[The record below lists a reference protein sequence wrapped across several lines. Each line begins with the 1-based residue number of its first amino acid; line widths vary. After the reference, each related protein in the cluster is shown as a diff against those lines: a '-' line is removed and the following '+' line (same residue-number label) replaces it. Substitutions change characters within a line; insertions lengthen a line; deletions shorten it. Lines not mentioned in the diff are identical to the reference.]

1 MHNFRQ
7 YMEGVNLRTLIDN
20 SGDTLLQELD
30 VSKIR
35 SHFIGGFN
43 KLLSL
48 EDSCKGKKAI
58 VMGHGPTLIQTN
70 KEDYREIFKMS

>member
-1 MHNFRQ
+1 MHNFRK
-7 YMEGVNLRTLIDN
+7 YIEGVNLYTLIDN

-30 VSKIR
+30 ASNIR
-35 SHFIGGFN
+35 SHFTRGFDN
-43 KLLSL
+43 LLSL

-70 KEDYREIFKMS
+70 KEV

>member
-7 YMEGVNLRTLIDN
+7 YIEGVNLRTLIDN

-35 SHFIGGFN
+35 SHFIGGFD

-48 EDSCKGKKAI
+48 EDSCKGKAFS
-58 VMGHGPTLIQTN
+58 MTLFLISGVLLT
-70 KEDYREIFKMS
+70 RMMP